1 MVSKGESHLG
11 KFTRKWFG
19 MYRIQYVLFNN
30 TILLMA
36 LINFEPNHV
45 LVNINK
51 LKLYKFI
58 EYEVQDFID
67 TNLLGRTTYNGSIMD
82 KNRA

>member
-1 MVSKGESHLG
+1 MT
-11 KFTRKWFG
+11 F
-19 MYRIQYVLFNN
+19 
-30 TILLMA
+30 
-36 LINFEPNHV
+36 INFEPNHL

-58 EYEVQDFID
+58 KYEVQDFINA
-67 TNLLGRTTYNGSIMD
+67 NLLGRTTCNGSIKQ